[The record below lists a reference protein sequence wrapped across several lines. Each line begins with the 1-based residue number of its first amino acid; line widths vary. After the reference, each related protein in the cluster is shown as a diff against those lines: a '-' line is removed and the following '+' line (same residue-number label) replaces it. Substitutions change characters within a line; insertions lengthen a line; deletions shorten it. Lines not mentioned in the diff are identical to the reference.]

1 MKKMQHHSIPS
12 PCRIAVFS
20 PAGRKAN
27 HDRLHT
33 AERQSAP
40 VSGKLQA
47 ASAGQDV
54 GKSPDPTSP
63 FLVPLLN
70 CSDVRLFKCFLS
82 SSFRVPCS
90 IFLLHRVKTRIFTL
104 IELLVVI
111 AIIAILAGMLLPA
124 LGAAREKAK
133 GIQCASNL
141 KQVGVAW
148 KFYSGDWDYNMPV
161 YAADNKTGWLGYKG
175 EKLGGKYGSEMLY
188 KWDLSNGYMAAYLT
202 LKSIHALKCPSMEQS
217 SDPDNEFGVLGAGGY
232 AYNVN
237 IGSSLYYQTGTRSM
251 YKGFGLKESQIA
263 QPSQT
268 IVFSDYASS
277 RSSGVVGEAV
287 AYPDMYGVY
296 SVGSSDGDTHVLV
309 FKSKAAN
316 GCGIHF
322 RHAGSANVL
331 WADGHAAS
339 EKTLTHVNESSYGSS
354 HTAFNLLHK
363 IGTFG
368 PNNNMYYD
376 PWSITE

>member
-33 AERQSAP
+33 AECQSAP

-54 GKSPDPTSP
+54 GKSPDSTSP

-148 KFYSGDWDYNMPV
+148 KFYSGDYDYNMKI
-161 YAADNKTGWLGYKG
+161 DKWLGSKG
-175 EKLGGKYGSEMLY
+175 AKVGGRYGSHYVY
-188 KWDLSNGYMAAYLT
+188 KWKLDEGYMGAYLSPKT
-202 LKSIHALKCPSMEQS
+202 IHMMKCPTMVQS
-217 SDPDNEFGVLGAGGY
+217 FDPDDDLVVLGAGGY

-237 IGSSLYYQTGTRSM
+237 VGSQIYFLPSGSRTTGKSLA
-251 YKGFGLKESQIA
+251 GLKDSQIE

-268 IVFSDYASS
+268 VAFADYASPQI
-277 RSSGVVGEAV
+277 SGAIGEV
-287 AYPDMYGVY
+287 TAYPELYGY
-296 SVGSSDGDTHVLV
+296 HSVGSTTNPSTRTLTAFNKG
-309 FKSKAAN
+309 AAKQ
-316 GCGIHF
+316 GAGIHF
-322 RHAGSANVL
+322 RHGGAANIL
-331 WADGHAAS
+331 WVDGHVAS
-339 EKTLTHVNESSYGSS
+339 EKTLTYVNEHGDCSSYKP
-354 HTAFNLLHK
+354 FNLVHK
-363 IGTFG
+363 IGDFG
-368 PNNNMYYD
+368 PRNNMYYD